1 MRTGLAAPVGLIK
14 GMGSLFAGATVIGI
28 SFAYAGPFLNVIAV
42 IGSII
47 YGTVISLRM
56 MAPKKHREN
65 MKSWNAH

>member
-1 MRTGLAAPVGLIK
+1 MRTGLAAPVGLVK

-28 SFAYAGPFLNVIAV
+28 TFAYAGPFLNVIAV

-47 YGTVISLRM
+47 YGAVISIRV
-56 MAPKKHREN
+56 MAPKKHRAN